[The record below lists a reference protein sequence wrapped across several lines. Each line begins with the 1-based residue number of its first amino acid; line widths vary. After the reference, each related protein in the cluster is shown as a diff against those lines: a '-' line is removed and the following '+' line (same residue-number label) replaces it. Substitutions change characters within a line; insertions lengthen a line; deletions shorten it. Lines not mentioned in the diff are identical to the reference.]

1 VLDAIVAERGQ
12 PQAIR
17 CDNGSELTSRHFL
30 AWCAERQIELVH
42 IQPGKPMQNAVC
54 RKLSRTVAGRVFG
67 GELVSESVR
76 CSSQNRGLANRV
88 QRTTA
93 SQQFGLFDT
102 EGICYTDEG
111 GFARLRFAG
120 SAGRTRKSDAN
131 FV

>member
-1 VLDAIVAERGQ
+1 MRGAADRVGAHPAGKANAER
-12 PQAIR
+12 
-17 CDNGSELTSRHFL
+17 
-30 AWCAERQIELVH
+30 
-42 IQPGKPMQNAVC
+42 VC

-76 CSSQNRGLANRV
+76 CSSQNRGLSNRV

-131 FV
+131 FISCNMPS